1 MDDLNDWGV
10 SKIKGERNF
19 SQSALSDYSKLINST
34 DIAHEDDDKIVGL
47 DLDEEQF

>member
-19 SQSALSDYSKLINST
+19 SQSALSDYSKLIKSN

-47 DLDEEQF
+47 NLDEE